1 MISTIVLLL
10 ALPAMGQGCP
20 HEGADHRMFGRV
32 GCHIQRKMTIE
43 KARPPR
49 TIWSIRVLKVS
60 VKIDPR
66 HPHLLVEW
74 PARARKLWRFRIG
87 YRWDAN
93 AQAYIFPSLAFKK
106 VDGPMAEYQRNKIKS
121 IQTDK
126 AKPDRRKTWEDGA
139 LAAQVE
145 ERDLLRRTGQAE
157 GQRADQWCLGID

>member
-74 PARARKLWRFRIG
+74 PARARKLWRFRMG

-106 VDGPMAEYQRNKIKS
+106 VDGPMAEYQKNKRKS
-121 IQTDK
+121 IQTGRT
-126 AKPDRRKTWEDGA
+126 KPDRRPAGENGV
-139 LAAQVE
+139 LAAELE
-145 ERDLLRRTGQAE
+145 EPAALSGSGQAV
-157 GQRADQWCLGID
+157 GRRYPK

>member
-20 HEGADHRMFGRV
+20 HEGADHRMLGRV
-32 GCHIQRKMTIE
+32 GCQIQRKMTIE

-74 PARARKLWRFRIG
+74 PARARKLWRFRMG

-106 VDGPMAEYQRNKIKS
+106 VDGPMAEYQKNQRKS
-121 IQTDK
+121 IQTDRT
-126 AKPDRRKTWEDGA
+126 KPDRRKTSENGA
-139 LAAQVE
+139 LAAEIEEPAAFSGAGQVE
-145 ERDLLRRTGQAE
+145 GWLYPQ
-157 GQRADQWCLGID
+157 

>member
-1 MISTIVLLL
+1 L

-20 HEGADHRMFGRV
+20 HEGADHRMLGRV
-32 GCHIQRKMTIE
+32 GCEIQRTMTIE

-49 TIWSIRVLKVS
+49 RIWSIRVLKVS

-74 PARARKLWRFRIG
+74 PARARKLWRFRMG

-106 VDGPMAEYQRNKIKS
+106 VDGPMPEYQKDRGKA

-126 AKPDRRKTWEDGA
+126 VKPDRRKTGENGA
-139 LAAQVE
+139 VAAKAKE
-145 ERDLLRRTGQAE
+145 PASLRGLGQAE
-157 GQRADQWCLGID
+157 GQRYPE